1 MCWTDRPRRGA
12 LAAGLAALTL
22 AGCAGD
28 VGTLPG
34 QQSFGEATRVNL
46 ALQAGLAID
55 AAQLRA
61 LAEDFAAAAPDTV
74 TFDFDSARPDATA
87 DAVLAAQAR
96 WLQANP
102 GALMRLEGHADL
114 VGAEAYNDRLGLR
127 RAQAVASR
135 LAALG
140 VAPARLRAVE
150 SRGFRDPVVPT
161 PDPERRNRRVVTL
174 VEGYGVRA
182 DGPGMDGKRAALA
195 YDAYS
200 TRRTEAVT
208 LDVLSQ

>member
-1 MCWTDRPRRGA
+1 MCSTDRRRLRA
-12 LAAGLAALTL
+12 LAAGLAALAA
-22 AGCAGD
+22 AGCTGD
-28 VGTLPG
+28 AGTLRG
-34 QQSFGEATRVNL
+34 QETFGEATRVNL

-61 LAEDFAAAAPDTV
+61 LAADFAVSAPDTV
-74 TFDFDSARPDATA
+74 TFDFDSARPDANA
-87 DAVLAAQAR
+87 EAVLAAQAR

-102 GALMRLEGHADL
+102 GALMRLEGHADR

-127 RAQAVASR
+127 RAQAVAAR

-140 VAPARLRAVE
+140 VSPARLRAVE

-195 YDAYS
+195 YDAYA
-200 TRRTEAVT
+200 TRVTETVT
-208 LDVLSQ
+208 LETLGQ